1 MIEVDSFTQC
11 FLDQGLNY
19 FTGVPDSTL
28 KEWLRFLPNKEPM
41 LINRIAANEGS
52 AISNA
57 AGYHLATGNIGV
69 VYLQNSGLGN
79 CINPLTSLMDS
90 DVYGIPV
97 VMLIGWRGEP
107 GTKDEPQHKKMGN
120 ITEEMLAVLDIPYE
134 ILDND
139 YEKKINNAIK
149 LSKSRQGPSALIV
162 KPGSFAK
169 NNEDNVNECLSG
181 MIREDAIKYIVST
194 VKKSEIIL
202 STTGKNT
209 RELYEVCSNS
219 PRGHN
224 NNFYNVGSM
233 GYVSSIGLEVAI
245 QKKDKLV
252 YVLDG
257 DGALVMHMGSLAAI
271 GNYQPKNLVH
281 IVFDNEVHES
291 TGNQSTLSKAI
302 NIASIMKGCN
312 YKRVE
317 TVFEKEALLKILNGD
332 ITGPLGIVIKV
343 KIGSRNNLGRP
354 TDTPKDTKIRF
365 MNWNN

>member
-224 NNFYNVGSM
+224 NNFYHLG
-233 GYVSSIGLEVAI
+233 
-245 QKKDKLV
+245 
-252 YVLDG
+252 
-257 DGALVMHMGSLAAI
+257 
-271 GNYQPKNLVH
+271 
-281 IVFDNEVHES
+281 
-291 TGNQSTLSKAI
+291 QSTS
-302 NIASIMKGCN
+302 CQ
-312 YKRVE
+312 
-317 TVFEKEALLKILNGD
+317 TH
-332 ITGPLGIVIKV
+332 
-343 KIGSRNNLGRP
+343 
-354 TDTPKDTKIRF
+354 
-365 MNWNN
+365 

>member
-57 AGYHLATGNIGV
+57 AGYHLATGNIGG

-139 YEKKINNAIK
+139 YEKKRLVESFSRFIHVSHHSMEKSLIHYPLINKEMLTNIISSLIPISNKEQQK
-149 LSKSRQGPSALIV
+149 LLELPDLGLRLEIV
-162 KPGSFAK
+162 CQYLENDG
-169 NNEDNVNECLSG
+169 D
-181 MIREDAIKYIVST
+181 
-194 VKKSEIIL
+194 KKEKDDIL
-202 STTGKNT
+202 S
-209 RELYEVCSNS
+209 
-219 PRGHN
+219 
-224 NNFYNVGSM
+224 
-233 GYVSSIGLEVAI
+233 I
-245 QKKDKLV
+245 
-252 YVLDG
+252 
-257 DGALVMHMGSLAAI
+257 
-271 GNYQPKNLVH
+271 
-281 IVFDNEVHES
+281 FDP
-291 TGNQSTLSKAI
+291 I
-302 NIASIMKGCN
+302 PI
-312 YKRVE
+312 
-317 TVFEKEALLKILNGD
+317 
-332 ITGPLGIVIKV
+332 
-343 KIGSRNNLGRP
+343 
-354 TDTPKDTKIRF
+354 
-365 MNWNN
+365 NWN